1 MLFSIQYPYSV
12 LFLVQ
17 NCDQCDQYICV
28 FIICPWACDEPS
40 LIKREVEYPTMT
52 YGRQWLVMNGTWHG
66 FLFRNGP
73 LLLGPPLSEQKV
85 EMKNWPPNFFCVCLP
100 ALSIKSCMKNQVG
113 PISTFH
119 RKVAVKVGPQLFTA
133 TFRWKVEILGVEW
146 IIMWINFKW
155 QRNISSATTTSELPV
170 FVVTMTLY
178 RQEDSRRL
186 TTRAMK
192 TAALNVAT
200 TTLLATA
207 TSLSADNNERL

>member
-1 MLFSIQYPYSV
+1 M
-12 LFLVQ
+12 
-17 NCDQCDQYICV
+17 CV
-28 FIICPWACDEPS
+28 HHMSLSLWWAFAYQ
-40 LIKREVEYPTMT
+40 KRSWIPDYDIWTTVI
-52 YGRQWLVMNGTWHG
+52 GNGTWHG

-155 QRNISSATTTSELPV
+155 QRNISSDDDIRTTGIRCYDDTLPAGG
-170 FVVTMTLY
+170 
-178 RQEDSRRL
+178 Q
-186 TTRAMK
+186 
-192 TAALNVAT
+192 
-200 TTLLATA
+200 
-207 TSLSADNNERL
+207 